1 MPKTK
6 EVSPGERYS
15 VPNLERALQI
25 LETIAERPDGMT
37 MSETATALKI
47 PRNSAFRILS
57 TLLAHQYVL
66 RDEATQRFRL
76 SGKMLGL
83 GCKGTGT
90 DRLLEYSH
98 DLLPSLRDE
107 TGETALMGRLI
118 DDSGVVLHQSPS
130 KQAIKVQV
138 EIGVRFPLHTAAPA
152 KAILAWMNAADC
164 ERIVAGMSFPKITN
178 NTITSRKAFREVLE
192 KTRQVGY
199 AVEHGEEVEGI
210 TCIAA
215 PVFDFHSTAIAAL
228 WVTGPDSR
236 LDKKKLA
243 DIGAIVSK
251 FALLL
256 SQRLGHIEKSS
267 GR

>member
-1 MPKTK
+1 
-6 EVSPGERYS
+6 
-15 VPNLERALQI
+15 
-25 LETIAERPDGMT
+25 
-37 MSETATALKI
+37 
-47 PRNSAFRILS
+47 
-57 TLLAHQYVL
+57 
-66 RDEATQRFRL
+66 
-76 SGKMLGL
+76 
-83 GCKGTGT
+83 
-90 DRLLEYSH
+90 
-98 DLLPSLRDE
+98 
-107 TGETALMGRLI
+107 LI
-118 DDSGVVLHQSPS
+118 DDSGVVLHQSAS

-138 EIGVRFPLHTAAPA
+138 DIGVRFPLHTAAPA
-152 KAILAWMNAADC
+152 KAILAWINAADC

-215 PVFDFHSTAIAAL
+215 PVFDYHSAAIAAL